1 MRLYYYK
8 DPHGNF
14 GDDLNGWLW
23 ERLLPGR
30 LDPTSDTWLC
40 AIGTLI
46 GPAMPPAARRWIVFS
61 SGAGY
66 GPPPA
71 DFRGSRWR
79 IACVRGPLTARVLGL
94 EPSDAATDGAML
106 LSTLPEF
113 APLPEAE
120 RAGVVFMPH
129 HHALI
134 AGEWQAASERAGIEF
149 LDPRQD
155 SRVTLERLQRAKL
168 VIADAM
174 HAAIVAD
181 ALRVPWVP
189 VTTSPEISTFKW
201 LDWTLSLSLPYEPI
215 ALPSSS
221 ALESLRSA
229 TLPLYGYRHALPSR
243 TEAAAMAH
251 YRAHQ
256 HMKSSATWPL
266 RRKLGHGLFTRL
278 LRPVTTSRPLAA
290 WRRGEDERHLDR
302 AAEALRRAALA
313 PGFLSEDEILGER
326 LELLLQRLRVLEA
339 EPAYA

>member
-8 DPHGNF
+8 DPQGNF
-14 GDDLNGWLW
+14 GDDLNEWLW

-30 LDPTSDTWLC
+30 LDSSSDTWLC

-46 GPAMPPAARRWIVFS
+46 GPAMPAARRWVVFS

-66 GPPPA
+66 GPPPS

-94 EPSDAATDGAML
+94 EPSDAVTDGAML
-106 LSTLPEF
+106 LGTLPEF

-155 SRVTLERLQRAKL
+155 SRVTLDRLRRAKL

-201 LDWTLSLSLPYEPI
+201 LDWALSLSLPYEPI
-215 ALPSSS
+215 SLPTSSV
-221 ALESLRSA
+221 LETLRST
-229 TLPLYGYRHALPSR
+229 TLPLYGYRHALPHR
-243 TEAAAMAH
+243 TEAAALTH

-256 HMKSSATWPL
+256 RMKSRPTWPL
-266 RRKLGHGLFTRL
+266 RRNLGHGLFSRL
-278 LRPVTTSRPLAA
+278 LAPALSSRPLAA
-290 WRRGEDERHLDR
+290 WRRREDERRIDR
-302 AAEALRRAALA
+302 AAEALRRVAEQ
-313 PGFLSEDEILGER
+313 PGFLSEDDVLGER
-326 LELLLQRLRVLEA
+326 LEMLQQRLRALEA